1 MSWEEV
7 SSPTV
12 SAEFTPLTAT
22 TEACKGRDI
31 TACNIT
37 NAYIQ
42 TEAEEVNSDG
52 IGTIMK
58 IWSAPVNIL
67 HKMDPQCQDCVVM
80 EGNQKVLHMHIAK
93 AIHGPLVSTMPFHK
107 KPVKDLKGH
116 GFAMNPQNP
125 CVANKLVNREQLTIS
140 WHAADLK
147 SSSMDAKVQDKFI
160 QWIGDT
166 CGSIGEVKVTQGKIH
181 ECLGMKLDCLVQG
194 QISMDMVDHIKSMV
208 KGFPTGHLQG
218 KVE

>member
-1 MSWEEV
+1 MD
-7 SSPTV
+7 
-12 SAEFTPLTAT
+12 LDGNRT
-22 TEACKGRDI
+22 T
-31 TACNIT
+31 
-37 NAYIQ
+37 
-42 TEAEEVNSDG
+42 
-52 IGTIMK
+52 MK
-58 IWSAPVNIL
+58 IRGAPVDIL
-67 HKMDPQCQDCVVM
+67 CKMDPQCWECIVL
-80 EGNQKVLHMHIAK
+80 EGKQKVLCMHIAK

-147 SSSMDAKVQDKFI
+147 SSSMDAKVQDEFI

-166 CGSIGEVKVTQGKIH
+166 CGSIGEVKVTWGKIH